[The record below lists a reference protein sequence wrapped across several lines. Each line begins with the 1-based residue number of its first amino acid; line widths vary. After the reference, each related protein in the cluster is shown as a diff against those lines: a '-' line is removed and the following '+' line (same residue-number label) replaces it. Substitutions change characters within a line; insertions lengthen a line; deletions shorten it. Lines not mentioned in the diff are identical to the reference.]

1 LGHEDAFTQPRLSAR
16 SVIRKQTVAATRG
29 NHDELLLEVDE
40 DDAPIVRELLEAVM
54 IDAFA
59 TTFPGAPIKGVA
71 EAVIGKNWME
81 AKA

>member
-1 LGHEDAFTQPRLSAR
+1 MPAAQSGHTFSL
-16 SVIRKQTVAATRG
+16 
-29 NHDELLLEVDE
+29 N
-40 DDAPIVRELLEAVM
+40 AVM